1 MPTPLTLFG
10 YTPPAR
16 YDRVPWTAARIEQ
29 SSTETGP
36 YTLVEE
42 IPLTPVDLDPAVPDS
57 RSFTTELATPGD
69 FYRIVW
75 ADTLGGLSD
84 PTSPVQFVTAT
95 AAYATRAELAAILK
109 VNETQQAAALDR
121 VLLAAAGEI
130 NNEIGHLDLTGWQRA
145 LAEEVNLERAVEH
158 WQQRPF
164 GIISLGPDVGA
175 SHTSRDTWE
184 RHAIK
189 LTPLKQQWG
198 IA

>member
-16 YDRVPWTAARIEQ
+16 YDQVAWTAARIEQ

-42 IPLTPVDLDPAVPDS
+42 IALTPIDPDPAVPDS

-75 ADTLGGLSD
+75 ADALGDVSD
-84 PTSPVQFVTAT
+84 PTSPVQFVAAT
-95 AAYATRAELAAILK
+95 PYATRAELAAILK